1 MKEALQDLL
10 NWKNSISPSDVIQ
23 ICLAI
28 VTLFV
33 TINIPIQI
41 MKFQRYQNLVST
53 YMSFEFAH
61 AFQSVIRF
69 FHDDCGCDVERIKS
83 EYKRRFEK
91 DMKSVVK
98 SDGNN
103 AGNPGDI
110 LHYQRRFLNNFFL
123 ELEMCRESSWIIHR
137 RIIKEWT
144 SNEAWI
150 VKILLYMDKAVA
162 EDKEMFQ
169 DISSIKHERLPK
181 TKGMCEYLEKFY
193 KTMNSQPDFMRL

>member
-1 MKEALQDLL
+1 MKEFLQNLFC
-10 NWKNSISPSDVIQ
+10 WKIPFSLSDVIQ
-23 ICLAI
+23 IGLAI
-28 VTLFV
+28 ATLIF
-33 TINIPIQI
+33 TIKIPIKI

-61 AFQSVIRF
+61 AIQSVIHF
-69 FHDDCGCDVERIKS
+69 FRDDCNCKVERIS
-83 EYKRRFEK
+83 FEYKKRFDK
-91 DMKSVVK
+91 DMKPSVV

-103 AGNPGDI
+103 KNDPSAI

-123 ELEMCRESSWIIHR
+123 ELEMCRESSRTLHK

-150 VKILLYMDKAVA
+150 VKILIYMNKAV
-162 EDKEMFQ
+162 ESDEEMFQ
-169 DISSIKHERLPK
+169 DISCIKRERMPR

-193 KTMNSQPDFMRL
+193 NTMSSQPKFMRM

>member
-1 MKEALQDLL
+1 MKEFLYDLL
-10 NWKNSISPSDVIQ
+10 YWKNSISLSDVIQ
-23 ICLAI
+23 ICLAL

-61 AFQSVIRF
+61 AFQSVIHF
-69 FHDDCGCDVERIKS
+69 FHDDCGCNIERISS
-83 EYKRRFEK
+83 EYKKRFEK
-91 DMKSVVK
+91 DMKSMSK
-98 SDGNN
+98 AEENN
-103 AGNPGDI
+103 MRDPGAI
-110 LHYQRRFLNNFFL
+110 LHYQRRFLNTFFL
-123 ELEMCRESSWIIHR
+123 ELEMCRESSWIINK

-144 SNEAWI
+144 SNEAWV
-150 VKILLYMDKAVA
+150 VKILIYMDKAVA

-169 DISSIKHERLPK
+169 DISCIRHERMPK

-193 KTMNSQPDFMRL
+193 KTMNSQPSFMRL